1 MAAAKTLGFADLFF
15 YAASMALSIRW
26 ISVAA
31 AAGPAS
37 LWIWVLAV
45 VVFSGPLIVATAE
58 LTTRFAGEGG
68 VYVWTEEAFGQFWG
82 FLCGWLYWTSNLP
95 FFSGLL
101 VFMLNLLA
109 LAIGPPGLVLIATP
123 WLFTAVA
130 VVLSVAVG
138 ALHYVGL
145 GTGKWLS
152 NVGGT
157 SNIVLVALLT
167 AVGAL
172 VVARQGSATD
182 FAHARYAPP
191 LDANGPILWA
201 TMVFAVGGSEAL
213 AFLRNDVRGGMRT
226 ILAVLAAV
234 ALLQVAF
241 YVTGTASML
250 AILTP
255 QGATRLSGLP
265 DALVLGFKTLGL
277 ASFAPLALIGG
288 FLCSLGSYSAWFG
301 VAARLPFAAGID
313 HVLPP
318 AFGRRDPR
326 SGAPVVAIAVQ
337 TVIVALIVVLSQAGD
352 TLKGAYDFLVAMSV
366 LSYTLPFLFLFAVFL
381 TLQVRAPRSGAP
393 PPADA
398 WRTPGGRGV
407 ALAIGVVGMTATVVA
422 VLCTLVPSPDARNQL
437 WEAAKLVF
445 ASAVL
450 IVSGVA
456 AYALAK
462 RRAARSKLIDR
473 PPMPKA
479 DIR

>member
-37 LWIWVLAV
+37 LWIWVFAV

-95 FFSGLL
+95 FFAAML
-101 VFMLNLLA
+101 VFMLNLAA
-109 LAIGPPGLVLIATP
+109 LAMGPAGKVLIATP
-123 WLFTAVA
+123 WLFMAVA
-130 VVLSVAVG
+130 VALSIAVG
-138 ALHYVGL
+138 ALHYLGL

-152 NVGGT
+152 NIGGA

-167 AVGAL
+167 VVAVL
-172 VVARQGSATD
+172 VFARQGSATD
-182 FAHARYAPP
+182 FAHASYAPP
-191 LDANGPILWA
+191 LNADGAILWA
-201 TMVFAVGGSEAL
+201 TMVFGVGGSEAL

-226 ILAVLAAV
+226 ILAVLACV
-234 ALLQVAF
+234 ALLQIAF
-241 YVTGTASML
+241 YLTGTASIL

-255 QGATRLSGLP
+255 QAATRLSGLP
-265 DALVLGFKTLGL
+265 DALILGLQTLGAGGL
-277 ASFAPLALIGG
+277 APLVLIGG
-288 FLCSLGSYSAWFG
+288 FLCLLGSYSAWFG

-326 SGAPVVAIAVQ
+326 SGAPVVSIAVQ
-337 TVIVALIVVLSQAGD
+337 TVIVAVIVVLSQAGD

-381 TLQVRAPRSGAP
+381 VLQVRDARSGAA
-393 PPADA
+393 PADA

-407 ALAIGVVGMTATVVA
+407 ALAIGAVGMAATIVA

-437 WEAAKLVF
+437 LEAAKLVF

-456 AYALAK
+456 AYLLAK
-462 RRAARSKLIDR
+462 RRAASG
-473 PPMPKA
+473 
-479 DIR
+479 

>member
-1 MAAAKTLGFADLFF
+1 MARRVVLPGRGNAVMAAAKTLGFADLFF

-68 VYVWTEEAFGQFWG
+68 VYVWTEEAFGPFWG
-82 FLCGWLYWTSNLP
+82 FLCGWLYWASNLP
-95 FFSGLL
+95 FFSAML

-109 LAIGPPGLVLIATP
+109 LAIGPAGKALIGSP
-123 WLFTAVA
+123 WLFTGVA
-130 VVLSVAVG
+130 VGLSIAVG
-138 ALHYVGL
+138 ALHYLGL

-152 NVGGT
+152 NVGGA

-167 AVGAL
+167 VVGML
-172 VVARQGSATD
+172 VFARQGSATD
-182 FAHARYAPP
+182 FARASYAPP
-191 LDANGPILWA
+191 LNADGAILWA

-226 ILAVLAAV
+226 ILAVLACV
-234 ALLQVAF
+234 TLLQIAF
-241 YVTGTASML
+241 YLAGTASML

-255 QGATRLSGLP
+255 QAATRLSGLP
-265 DALVLGFKTLGL
+265 DALILGLKTLGL
-277 ASFAPLALIGG
+277 GALAPLVLIGG
-288 FLCSLGSYSAWFG
+288 FLCLLGSYSAWFG

-313 HVLPP
+313 AVLPP
-318 AFGRRDPR
+318 AFGKRDPK

-337 TVIVALIVVLSQAGD
+337 TAVVAVIVVLSQAGD

-381 TLQVRAPRSGAP
+381 KLQVGVARSGAA
-393 PPADA
+393 PAKA
-398 WRTPGGRGV
+398 WRTPGGCRV
-407 ALAIGVVGMTATVVA
+407 ALAVGAVGMAATIVA

-437 WEAAKLVF
+437 LEAAKLVF

-456 AYALAK
+456 AYVLAT
-462 RRAARSKLIDR
+462 RRAGSG
-473 PPMPKA
+473 
-479 DIR
+479 